1 MNINDG
7 TSVVINLAA
16 RYIAAFGMV
25 QASKYINDVVITNE
39 ENKYKIDYFDD
50 FNPET
55 ETIRIAHS
63 SMELV
68 FGNTL
73 LEAGNSVFAPPLMM
87 TFTKEKALIETETN
101 GDDNVIIERWTTK
114 PWEIEIKGIL
124 IDLENRQ
131 YPSDKIRELHQLF
144 KINDILD
151 AYGIQFEEKDIEA
164 IYLKSLSITPT
175 EGFADTVQFSL
186 SASAIKSVS
195 WTLDQPNES

>member
-55 ETIRIAHS
+55 ETVRIAHS

-68 FGNTL
+68 FGDTL

-101 GDDNVIIERWTTK
+101 GDDNVIIERWTT
-114 PWEIEIKGIL
+114 
-124 IDLENRQ
+124 
-131 YPSDKIRELHQLF
+131 
-144 KINDILD
+144 
-151 AYGIQFEEKDIEA
+151 
-164 IYLKSLSITPT
+164 
-175 EGFADTVQFSL
+175 
-186 SASAIKSVS
+186 
-195 WTLDQPNES
+195 

>member
-1 MNINDG
+1 
-7 TSVVINLAA
+7 
-16 RYIAAFGMV
+16 
-25 QASKYINDVVITNE
+25 
-39 ENKYKIDYFDD
+39 
-50 FNPET
+50 
-55 ETIRIAHS
+55 
-63 SMELV
+63 
-68 FGNTL
+68 
-73 LEAGNSVFAPPLMM
+73 M

>member
-7 TSVVINLAA
+7 SSVVINLAA

-39 ENKYKIDYFDD
+39 KNKYKIDYFDD

-68 FGNTL
+68 FGDIL

>member
-25 QASKYINDVVITNE
+25 QASKYINNVVITNE

-55 ETIRIAHS
+55 ETVRIAHS

-68 FGNTL
+68 FGDTL
-73 LEAGNSVFAPPLMM
+73 LEAGNNVFAPPLMM

-164 IYLKSLSITPT
+164 IYLKSLFITPT

>member
-55 ETIRIAHS
+55 ETVRIAHS

-68 FGNTL
+68 FGDTL
-73 LEAGNSVFAPPLMM
+73 LEVGNSVFAPPLMM

-186 SASAIKSVS
+186 SVSAIKSVS

>member
-25 QASKYINDVVITNE
+25 QASKYINNVVITNE

-55 ETIRIAHS
+55 ETVRIAHS

-68 FGNTL
+68 FGDTL

-114 PWEIEIKGIL
+114 PWEIEIK
-124 IDLENRQ
+124 
-131 YPSDKIRELHQLF
+131 
-144 KINDILD
+144 
-151 AYGIQFEEKDIEA
+151 EKDIEA

>member
-1 MNINDG
+1 MWQFLHFED
-7 TSVVINLAA
+7 SSQ
-16 RYIAAFGMV
+16 R
-25 QASKYINDVVITNE
+25 KKRVVITNE
-39 ENKYKIDYFDD
+39 KNKYKIDYFGD

-68 FGNTL
+68 FGDTL

-101 GDDNVIIERWTTK
+101 GDDNVIIECWTTK